1 LSKCPYSRDLPSRRA
16 SRAEQFAQ
24 YFAGAVPQKLIW
36 ADVAVFPSPAFR
48 LNLLVAMEN
57 ADGYVLGLGTVRQI
71 TDASRE
77 VTLLTPL
84 SSLEEIDSIHNW
96 GMWFWIP
103 GRLLISL

>member
-1 LSKCPYSRDLPSRRA
+1 
-16 SRAEQFAQ
+16 
-24 YFAGAVPQKLIW
+24 
-36 ADVAVFPSPAFR
+36 
-48 LNLLVAMEN
+48 MEN